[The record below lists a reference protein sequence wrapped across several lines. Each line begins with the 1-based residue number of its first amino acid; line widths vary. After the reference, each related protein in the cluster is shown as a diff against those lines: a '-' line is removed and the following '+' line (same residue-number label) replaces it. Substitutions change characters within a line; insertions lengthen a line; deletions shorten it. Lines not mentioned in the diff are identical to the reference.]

1 MSAAPSPATTPA
13 EAAATGAYLVQL
25 GSFASRANAER
36 LAHQVHGQGLQVS
49 VSRASRG
56 RRLYR
61 VQVGPAGDHAA
72 AEQLAAR
79 LRAQGH
85 GGTVVPK

>member
-1 MSAAPSPATTPA
+1 MSATPPPATTPA
-13 EAAATGAYLVQL
+13 EAASTGAYLVQL

-36 LAHQVHGQGLQVS
+36 LAQQVHGQGLQVS
-49 VSRASRG
+49 VSRGSRG

-61 VQVGPAGDHAA
+61 VQVGTARDHAA

-79 LRAQGH
+79 LRALGH
-85 GGTVVPK
+85 DGKVVPK